1 MSDLFN
7 VEFKKNSTMK
17 NYAKLFKTSM
27 ALLMLGGLL
36 VAPDLSAQNKLNTLK
51 FDKTSQLRDFLAIKE
66 TERYWLAVIVE
77 DTRWVMR
84 RTV

>member
-1 MSDLFN
+1 MSGLFN
-7 VEFKKNSTMK
+7 VKLKNSTMK
-17 NYAKLFKTSM
+17 NYAKLFKMSM
-27 ALLMLGGLL
+27 ALLMLEGLL
-36 VAPDLSAQNKLNTLK
+36 GVSDLSAQNKLNTLK

-77 DTRWVMR
+77 DTRWAMR

>member
-1 MSDLFN
+1 MWNL
-7 VEFKKNSTMK
+7 KKNSTMK

>member
-1 MSDLFN
+1 
-7 VEFKKNSTMK
+7 MK

>member
-1 MSDLFN
+1 MWN
-7 VEFKKNSTMK
+7 FKKNSTMK

>member
-51 FDKTSQLRDFLAIKE
+51 FDKTSQLRDFF
-66 TERYWLAVIVE
+66 
-77 DTRWVMR
+77 
-84 RTV
+84 